1 MEPLDRID
9 FELVSLLQR
18 NARLSNKELA
28 ARVRLAPS
36 SCLERVRKL
45 ERRGVFRG
53 FHAEVDPHVFGV
65 GIQALVFVR
74 LKRHSRLRV
83 ESFRRYALELPES
96 TGVFHVTGEFDFL
109 VRIAVRDADH
119 LRNLLMDSFT
129 TRAEVSHL
137 ETHLIFEYA
146 RKPTLPNYALPEER
160 PGADGPAGGGAPR
173 RRPGAGRAPSAER
186 APASQRS

>member
-1 MEPLDRID
+1 VEPLDRID
-9 FELVSLLQR
+9 FDLISALQE

-28 ARVRLAPS
+28 ARVKLAPS

-53 FHAEVDPHVFGV
+53 FHAEVEPRVFGI

-83 ESFRRYALELPES
+83 ESFRRYALDLAES

-109 VRIAVRDADH
+109 VRIAVRDSDH

-137 ETHLIFEYA
+137 ETHLIFEYV
-146 RKPTLPNYALPEER
+146 RKPTLPNFSLPR
-160 PGADGPAGGGAPR
+160 PEPVARAQRTAREGRADAKRTGGAR
-173 RRPGAGRAPSAER
+173 RR
-186 APASQRS
+186 